1 MSLSPH
7 IGMDTEPMN
16 ADMMASENVTSN
28 VEAEIDDDEEDYS
41 DDDDDVTGTEDDDI
55 TDGDDDFEFKD
66 LEKEIYGRLGGPPPE
81 LKEAMKTLAV
91 VDRNDSKKE
100 NKKEKI
106 QVAVCTGAPN
116 KSHKTTSRNSE
127 NVTDN
132 KPTKRKEAAPL
143 PEVSSS
149 KAIPAIKT
157 QDVIT
162 QAKKDTSTKRDNTH
176 NDLKS
181 PDKVE
186 CAKRNEENEAPKDD
200 CGCIVM

>member
-1 MSLSPH
+1 
-7 IGMDTEPMN
+7 MN

-100 NKKEKI
+100 NKKENKKRRARTKKERGRGRGRGWERGRERERRGREEG
-106 QVAVCTGAPN
+106 QRTRWGTCTWAPV
-116 KSHKTTSRNSE
+116 HRQSR
-127 NVTDN
+127 
-132 KPTKRKEAAPL
+132 P
-143 PEVSSS
+143 
-149 KAIPAIKT
+149 
-157 QDVIT
+157 
-162 QAKKDTSTKRDNTH
+162 
-176 NDLKS
+176 
-181 PDKVE
+181 
-186 CAKRNEENEAPKDD
+186 
-200 CGCIVM
+200 